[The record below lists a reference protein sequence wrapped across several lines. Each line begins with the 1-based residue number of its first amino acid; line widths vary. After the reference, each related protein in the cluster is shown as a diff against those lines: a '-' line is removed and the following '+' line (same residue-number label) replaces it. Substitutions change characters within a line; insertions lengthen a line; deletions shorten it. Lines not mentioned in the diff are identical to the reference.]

1 MNTDIDILYKR
12 IKLRRQELDMSQEEL
27 ARKVGY
33 KTKSSINKIES
44 GQNDISQSKI
54 YEFAKAL
61 RTTPSYLMGWE
72 DNGVVKEEP
81 SSYYTNDKTC
91 EMAQF
96 LAGNPEYRV
105 LFDAAKDLRPEDI
118 EIATN
123 ILDRLKKGE

>member
-1 MNTDIDILYKR
+1 MSANIDILYKR
-12 IKLRRQELDMSQEEL
+12 IKLRRQELNMSQEEL
-27 ARKVGY
+27 AMKVGY

-61 RTTPSYLMGWE
+61 KTTPSYLMGWE

-81 SSYYTNDKTC
+81 SGYYTNSETK
-91 EMAQF
+91 EMVQF
-96 LAGNPEYRV
+96 LAKNPGYRL

>member
-1 MNTDIDILYKR
+1 MSSNIDILYKR
-12 IKLRRQELDMSQEEL
+12 IKLRRQELNMSQEEL
-27 ARKVGY
+27 AMKVGY

-61 RTTPSYLMGWE
+61 KTTPSYLMGWE
-72 DNGVVKEEP
+72 DEIKEEP
-81 SSYYTNDKTC
+81 SGYYTNSETK
-91 EMAQF
+91 EMVQF
-96 LAGNPEYRV
+96 LAENPEYQI